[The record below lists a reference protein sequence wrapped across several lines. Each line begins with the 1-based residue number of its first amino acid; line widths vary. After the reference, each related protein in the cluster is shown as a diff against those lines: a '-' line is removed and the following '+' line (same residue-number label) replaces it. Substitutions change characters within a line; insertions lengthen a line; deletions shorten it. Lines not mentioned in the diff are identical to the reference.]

1 MSDLDRNYSRAIP
14 ADRADMS
21 VDAGLRSFMLGVY
34 NKLAGGLVL
43 SGALAWV
50 TAYVDPVRD
59 MLFKTSAATG
69 GFAGYTIAGYIVVFA
84 PLAVILFGMG
94 AARSAKGA
102 STLYW
107 TLVALI
113 GASLGT
119 VFLVYNL
126 GSISTAFLSTAVAFG
141 SLSLWGYTTKKD
153 ISGWGSFLMIGM
165 VGIIIASL
173 ANMFF
178 KSPAM
183 YFVIN
188 AVVVLVFAG
197 LTAYDTQRLKLT
209 YYGLRGDVE
218 AIGAAT
224 SMGALSLYLN
234 FINMFQAL
242 LALFGNR
249 N

>member
-1 MSDLDRNYSRAIP
+1 MSDYDRNYASAIP

-34 NKLAGGLVL
+34 NKLALGLVL

-50 TAYVDPVRD
+50 TSSVEPVRD
-59 MLFKTSAATG
+59 LLFKTTAG
-69 GFAGYTIAGYIVVFA
+69 GAFAGYTIPGYIVVFA

-102 STLYW
+102 TALYW
-107 TLVALI
+107 TVVSLI
-113 GASLGT
+113 GASMGT

-126 GSISTAFLSTAVAFG
+126 GSISTAFLSTSVAFG

-153 ISGWGSFLMIGM
+153 ISGWGSFLMIGV
-165 VGIIIASL
+165 VGIIIASI

-178 KSPAM
+178 KSPAF
-183 YFVIN
+183 YYVIN
-188 AVVVLVFAG
+188 AVVVLLFAG

-209 YYGLRGDVE
+209 YYGLRDDVE
-218 AIGAAT
+218 ALGAAT